1 MNLYII
7 RHAIAVDEG
16 TPEYEKDS
24 ERPLTDKGKKKM
36 RQIAKGLRTLG
47 TDFDLILSSPYVRA
61 KETAE
66 ILADVFKVKAEVA
79 FSDNLVPMGDPD
91 LLISEMNEKYSANN
105 SIALVGHEPH
115 LTALVSLLV
124 SENAGVDMT
133 LKKGGVCRLLA
144 DDLHHSRKATLE
156 WLLTPGILVEI
167 AEK

>member
-1 MNLYII
+1 MNLFII

-16 TPEYEKDS
+16 ASEYEDDS
-24 ERPLTDKGKKKM
+24 QRPLTDKGRKKM

-47 TDFDLILSSPYVRA
+47 VGFDLILSSPYVRA

-66 ILADVFKVKAEVA
+66 ILADVLKMKKNIE
-79 FSDNLVPMGDPD
+79 FSENLIPMGDPD
-91 LLISEMNEKYSANN
+91 LLIAEMNEKYNVN

-115 LTALVSLLV
+115 LTALISLLV

-133 LKKGGVCRLLA
+133 LKKGGVCNLSA

-167 AEK
+167 GEK